1 MTGSNQGIAY
11 TLTIRCQIDNRP
23 GMLGTIATAIGEN
36 GGNIGA
42 IDIIRVDRKHIVRD
56 ITVRVQDELHGD
68 RIVRRID
75 ALPGVVVTN
84 VSDRVFSLH
93 QGGKISIHSRT
104 PLKSR
109 DDLSLIYT
117 PGVARVCRAIARDE
131 ENAFSLTIK
140 KNSLAVVSDGSA
152 VLGLGNIGAAAAI
165 PVMEGKAVLFK
176 ELADID
182 AFPICLKSQD
192 PDVIVATV
200 EQIAPV
206 FGAVN
211 LEDIAAPKCFDIEER
226 LTERLDIPVMH
237 DDQHGTA
244 VVVLA
249 GLRNAATLVGKRL
262 DQMRVVVS
270 GIGAAGTAII
280 YNLLSAGVGEITAVD
295 RAGILNAT
303 EDQSLSPVQRQIAE
317 RTNRERRKGG
327 LAEALIGADA
337 FIGVSSGNIL
347 TADMVQSMGSDP
359 IVFALANPIPE
370 GDPEM
375 LQHYARV
382 VATGRSDFPNQI
394 NNALSFPGIFRGAL
408 DVRAAKITQRMRL
421 AAAEGL
427 ASVISPEELNEEYI
441 IPSIFNPD
449 VVPTIATA
457 VARAAR
463 AEGVARAD
471 NGVWA

>member
-1 MTGSNQGIAY
+1 MTGTNQGIAY

-42 IDIIRVDRKHIVRD
+42 IDIVRVDRKHIVRD

-68 RIVRRID
+68 RIVRRIN

-93 QGGKISIHSRT
+93 QGGKISIQSRT

-117 PGVARVCRAIARDE
+117 PGVARICRAIARDE

-140 KNSLAVVSDGSA
+140 KNSLAIVSDGSA

-192 PDVIVATV
+192 PDVIVDTV
-200 EQIAPV
+200 EQISPV
-206 FGAVN
+206 FGAIN
-211 LEDIAAPKCFDIEER
+211 LEDIAAPRCFDIEER
-226 LTERLDIPVMH
+226 LVERLDIPVMH

-262 DQMRVVVS
+262 DQMRVVVN
-270 GIGAAGTAII
+270 GVGAAGTAII
-280 YNLLSAGVGEITAVD
+280 RNLLSAGVGEITAVD
-295 RAGILNAT
+295 RMGILNVA
-303 EDQSLSPVQRQIAE
+303 EDQPLSPVQRQIAE
-317 RTNRERRKGG
+317 RTNREQRRGG

-337 FIGVSSGNIL
+337 FVGVSSGNLL
-347 TADMVQSMGSDP
+347 TVEMVQSMGSDP
-359 IVFALANPIPE
+359 IVFALANPFPE

-408 DVRAAKITQRMRL
+408 DVRAARITPRMRL

-427 ASVISPEELNEEYI
+427 ASVIGHEELSEEYI
-441 IPSIFNPD
+441 IPSVFNRD
-449 VVPTIATA
+449 IVPAVAAA

-463 AEGVARAD
+463 EEGVARAD
-471 NGVWA
+471 NGA

>member
-1 MTGSNQGIAY
+1 MTAPSRGIAY
-11 TLTIRCQIDNRP
+11 TITIRCQIENRP
-23 GMLGTIATAIGEN
+23 GMLGAIATAIGES
-36 GGNIGA
+36 GGDIGA
-42 IDIIRVDRKHIVRD
+42 IDIVRVDRNHLSRD

-68 RIVRRID
+68 RIVRRINAVD
-75 ALPGVVVTN
+75 GVVVTN
-84 VSDRVFSLH
+84 VSDRVFLMH
-93 QGGKISIHSRT
+93 QGGKITVHSRV
-104 PLKSR
+104 PVKNR

-131 ENAFSLTIK
+131 DNAFSLTIK

-152 VLGLGNIGAAAAI
+152 ILGLGNLGAAASI

-206 FGAVN
+206 FGAIN
-211 LEDIAAPKCFDIEER
+211 LEDIAAPKCFAVEEQ
-226 LTERLDIPVMH
+226 LVERLDIPVMH

-249 GLRNAATLVGKRL
+249 GLRNAAMLVGKRM
-262 DQMRVVVS
+262 DQMRVVVN
-270 GIGAAGTAII
+270 GVGAAGTAII
-280 YNLLSAGVGEITAVD
+280 NNLLGAAVAEVTAVD
-295 RAGILNAT
+295 RVGILNAA
-303 EDQSLSPVQRQIAE
+303 EDQNLTPMQRLLAE
-317 RTNRERRKGG
+317 RTNRERRRGG
-327 LAEALIGADA
+327 LAEAMIGADA
-337 FIGVSSGNIL
+337 FIGVSAGNIL
-347 TADMVQSMGSDP
+347 TPEMVRSMGSDP
-359 IVFALANPIPE
+359 IIFALANPIPE

-382 VATGRSDFPNQI
+382 IATGRSDFPNQI

-408 DVRAAKITQRMRL
+408 DVRAARITQGMRL

-427 ASVISPEELNEEYI
+427 ASVISADELSEEYI
-441 IPSIFNPD
+441 VPSVFNRD
-449 VVPTIATA
+449 VVPAIAAA
-457 VARAAR
+457 VARAA
-463 AEGVARAD
+463 ADEGVARVESGA
-471 NGVWA
+471 

>member
-1 MTGSNQGIAY
+1 MTVPNHQGIAY
-11 TLTIRCQIDNRP
+11 TLTIRCQIENRP

-42 IDIIRVDRKHIVRD
+42 IDIVRVDRKHIVRD

-68 RIVRRID
+68 RIVRRIN
-75 ALPGVVVTN
+75 AIPGVVVTN

-140 KNSLAVVSDGSA
+140 RNSLAVVSDGSA
-152 VLGLGNIGAAAAI
+152 VLGLGNLGAAAAI

-200 EQIAPV
+200 EQISPV
-206 FGAVN
+206 FGAIN
-211 LEDIAAPKCFDIEER
+211 LEDIAAPKCFDIEDR
-226 LTERLDIPVMH
+226 LVERLDIPVMH

-262 DQMRVVVS
+262 DQMRVVVN

-280 YNLLSAGVGEITAVD
+280 RNLLGAGVGEITAVD
-295 RAGILNAT
+295 RAGILNAD
-303 EDQSLSPVQRQIAE
+303 EDQPLSPFQRQIAAM
-317 RTNRERRKGG
+317 TNRERRRGG

-337 FIGVSSGNIL
+337 FIGVSTGNIL
-347 TADMVQSMGSDP
+347 TVDMVRSMGSDP

-375 LQHYARV
+375 LQHYVRV
-382 VATGRSDFPNQI
+382 LATGRSDFPNQI

-408 DVRAAKITQRMRL
+408 DVRAAKITQSMRL

-427 ASVISPEELNEEYI
+427 ASVISREELTEEYI
-441 IPSIFNPD
+441 IPSVFNRD
-449 VVPTIATA
+449 IVPAIAAA
-457 VARAAR
+457 VARAAH
-463 AEGVARAD
+463 AEGVARAEKEM
-471 NGVWA
+471 

>member
-1 MTGSNQGIAY
+1 MTTPSPGIAY
-11 TLTIRCQIDNRP
+11 TITIRCQIENRP
-23 GMLGTIATAIGEN
+23 GMLGSIATAIGDS
-36 GGNIGA
+36 GGDIGA
-42 IDIIRVDRKHIVRD
+42 IDIVRVDRNHITRD

-68 RIVRRID
+68 RIVRRISV
-75 ALPGVVVTN
+75 LPGVTVTN
-84 VSDRVFSLH
+84 VSDRVFLMH
-93 QGGKISIHSRT
+93 QGGKLTVHGRVQV
-104 PLKSR
+104 KNR

-152 VLGLGNIGAAAAI
+152 VLGLGNLGAAAAI

-206 FGAVN
+206 FGAIN
-211 LEDIAAPKCFDIEER
+211 LEDIAAPKCFAIEEQ
-226 LTERLDIPVMH
+226 LVEQLDIPVMH

-270 GIGAAGTAII
+270 GAGVAGTAII
-280 YNLLSAGVGEITAVD
+280 FNLLNAGIAEITAVD
-295 RAGILNAT
+295 RNGILNAT
-303 EDQSLSPVQRQIAE
+303 EDQDLTPIQRQIAE
-317 RTNRERRKGG
+317 RTNREGRRGS
-327 LAEALIGADA
+327 LADALVGADV
-337 FIGVSSGNIL
+337 FIGVSTGNIL
-347 TADMVQSMGSDP
+347 TPDMVRAMARDA
-359 IVFALANPIPE
+359 IVFALANPVPE

-375 LQHYARV
+375 LAQHARV
-382 VATGRSDFPNQI
+382 VATGRSDSPNQI

-408 DVRAAKITQRMRL
+408 DVRAARITQRMRL

-427 ASVISPEELNEEYI
+427 AGVIGKDELTEEYI
-441 IPSIFNPD
+441 VPSVFNRD
-449 VVPTIATA
+449 IVPAIAAA

-463 AEGVARAD
+463 AEGVARAEI
-471 NGVWA
+471 GG

>member
-1 MTGSNQGIAY
+1 MTGANQGIAY

-23 GMLGTIATAIGEN
+23 GMLGAIATAIGES

-42 IDIIRVDRKHIVRD
+42 IDIVRVDRKHIVRD

-68 RIVRRID
+68 RIVRRVNAI
-75 ALPGVVVTN
+75 PGIVVTN

-152 VLGLGNIGAAAAI
+152 VLELGNLGAAAAI

-206 FGAVN
+206 FGAIN
-211 LEDIAAPKCFDIEER
+211 LGDIAAPKCFDIEER

-244 VVVLA
+244 VAVLA

-262 DQMRVVVS
+262 DQMRVVVN

-280 YNLLSAGVGEITAVD
+280 HNLLSAGVGEITAVD
-295 RAGILNAT
+295 RMGILNID
-303 EDQSLSPVQRQIAE
+303 EDHHVTPVQQQIAE
-317 RTNRERRKGG
+317 RTNRERRRGG
-327 LAEALIGADA
+327 LAEALVGADA
-337 FIGVSSGNIL
+337 FIGVSTGNIL
-347 TADMVQSMGSDP
+347 TAEMVQSMGGDP

-382 VATGRSDFPNQI
+382 IATGRSDFPNQI

-408 DVRAAKITQRMRL
+408 DVRAAKITPKMRL

-427 ASVISPEELNEEYI
+427 ASVISREELNEEYI
-441 IPSIFNPD
+441 IPSVFNRD
-449 VVPTIATA
+449 VVPAIAAA

-471 NGVWA
+471 NGV

>member
-1 MTGSNQGIAY
+1 MTGTHQGIAY

-23 GMLGTIATAIGEN
+23 GMLGAIATAIGES

-42 IDIIRVDRKHIVRD
+42 IDIVRVDRKHLVRD

-68 RIVRRID
+68 RIVRRVNAI
-75 ALPGVVVTN
+75 PGVVVTN

-93 QGGKISIHSRT
+93 QGGKIAIHSRT

-140 KNSLAVVSDGSA
+140 KNSLAIISDGSA

-192 PDVIVATV
+192 PDVIVDTV
-200 EQIAPV
+200 EQISPV
-206 FGAVN
+206 FGAIN
-211 LEDIAAPKCFDIEER
+211 LEDIAAPRCFDIEER
-226 LTERLDIPVMH
+226 LVERLDIPVMH

-262 DQMRVVVS
+262 DQMRVVVN
-270 GIGAAGTAII
+270 GVGAAGTAII
-280 YNLLSAGVGEITAVD
+280 RNLLSAGVGEITAVD
-295 RAGILNAT
+295 RMGILNIA
-303 EDQSLSPVQRQIAE
+303 EDQPLSPVQRQIAE
-317 RTNRERRKGG
+317 RTNHERRRGG

-337 FIGVSSGNIL
+337 FIGVSSGNLL
-347 TADMVQSMGSDP
+347 TVEMVQSMGSDP
-359 IVFALANPIPE
+359 IVFALANPFPE

-408 DVRAAKITQRMRL
+408 DVRAARITPRMRL

-427 ASVISPEELNEEYI
+427 ASVISHEELSEEYI
-441 IPSIFNPD
+441 IPSVFNRD
-449 VVPTIATA
+449 IVPA
-457 VARAAR
+457 VAAAVAQAAR
-463 AEGVARAD
+463 EEGVARAD
-471 NGVWA
+471 NGA

>member
-1 MTGSNQGIAY
+1 MTGTHQGIAY

-23 GMLGTIATAIGEN
+23 GMLGAIATAIGES

-42 IDIIRVDRKHIVRD
+42 IDIVRVDRKHLVRD

-68 RIVRRID
+68 RIVRRVNAI
-75 ALPGVVVTN
+75 PGVVVTN

-117 PGVARVCRAIARDE
+117 PGVARVCRAISRDE

-192 PDVIVATV
+192 PDVIVDTV
-200 EQIAPV
+200 EQISPV
-206 FGAVN
+206 FGAIN

-226 LTERLDIPVMH
+226 LVERLDIPVMH

-262 DQMRVVVS
+262 DQMRVVVN
-270 GIGAAGTAII
+270 GVGAAGTAII
-280 YNLLSAGVGEITAVD
+280 RNLLSAGVGEITAVD
-295 RAGILNAT
+295 RMGILNVA
-303 EDQSLSPVQRQIAE
+303 EDQPLSPVQRQIAE
-317 RTNRERRKGG
+317 RTNREQRRGG
-327 LAEALIGADA
+327 LAEALVGADA
-337 FIGVSSGNIL
+337 FIGVSTGNLL
-347 TADMVQSMGSDP
+347 TVEMVQSMGSDP
-359 IVFALANPIPE
+359 IVFALANPFPE

-408 DVRAAKITQRMRL
+408 DVRAARITPRMRL

-427 ASVISPEELNEEYI
+427 ASVISHEELSEEYI
-441 IPSIFNPD
+441 IPSVFNRD
-449 VVPTIATA
+449 IVPAVAAA

-463 AEGVARAD
+463 EEGVARAE
-471 NGVWA
+471 NGA